1 MMSGAPVREPF
12 AMVPLPSSRSR
23 SKPRATGLTMMMDW
37 GLPIGQQRDWLDLQ
51 GPQVDLAKFVVGTAR
66 LYDEEYL
73 IRKIELYKE
82 HDVHPFIGGQF
93 LEYVYATQGLAGATP
108 FFEEAKRLGFDA
120 IEVSDN
126 VVPLDAASRQMLIRT
141 AVGCG
146 LEVHGEVGSKSDETS
161 AAVLIDEANQCF
173 DAGANVVLVEGA
185 ELLIDGAPNRR
196 LIAGLREGLD
206 TSRVIFEIIGPWIA
220 NTHHCDVYQL
230 KKFLIEEF
238 GPDVNLANVMPEHVF
253 ETEAL
258 RVGLSVTGP
267 GQMAQAAE

>member
-1 MMSGAPVREPF
+1 MTGSEKREPF
-12 AMVPLPSSRSR
+12 ALVPLPPMRSR
-23 SKPRATGLTMMMDW
+23 SKPRTTGLTMMMDW
-37 GLPIGQQRDWLDLQ
+37 GLPIGQQRDWLGLL
-51 GPQVDLAKFVVGTAR
+51 GPHVDLAKFVVGTAR
-66 LYDEEYL
+66 LYDEPYL
-73 IRKIELYKE
+73 EEKIALYKE
-82 HDVHPFIGGQF
+82 HDVHGFIGGQF
-93 LEYVYATQGLAGATP
+93 LEYVYATQGVAGATP
-108 FFEEAKRLGFDA
+108 FFEEAKRLGFEA

-126 VVPLDAASRQMLIRT
+126 VVPLDAATRQTLIRK
-141 AVGCG
+141 AVDCG

-161 AAVLIDEANQCF
+161 AAVLIEEANQCF

-185 ELLIDGAPNRR
+185 ELLIDGEPNGK

-206 TSRVIFEIIGPWIA
+206 ASRVIFELIGPWIA
-220 NTHHCDVYQL
+220 GTHHCDVYQL

-267 GQMAQAAE
+267 GQLAQAAE